1 MVNQAFFLRL
11 NCLLSKKEILM
22 DKINALSF
30 QIGDLVALK
39 KSGSMMIGIP
49 VSTRWIGP
57 YPAGTIGLVV
67 DTFTTKQYSKVCLSF
82 EGKVGWYFNAELRL
96 VSRGQ
101 DDEAGTRS
109 CAT

>member
-1 MVNQAFFLRL
+1 MG
-11 NCLLSKKEILM
+11 
-22 DKINALSF
+22 KINALSF

-39 KSGSMMIGIP
+39 KSASMMIGIP
-49 VSTRWIGP
+49 VSTEWIGP

-82 EGKVGWYFNAELRL
+82 EGKVGWYYNAELLL

>member
-1 MVNQAFFLRL
+1 
-11 NCLLSKKEILM
+11 M

-67 DTFTTKQYSKVCLSF
+67 DTFLQQSNIQKFAFLLKAKLAGTSMQSF
-82 EGKVGWYFNAELRL
+82 VSYRVARMTRL
-96 VSRGQ
+96 VQ
-101 DDEAGTRS
+101 DPVQPNLLHGIIGM
-109 CAT
+109 